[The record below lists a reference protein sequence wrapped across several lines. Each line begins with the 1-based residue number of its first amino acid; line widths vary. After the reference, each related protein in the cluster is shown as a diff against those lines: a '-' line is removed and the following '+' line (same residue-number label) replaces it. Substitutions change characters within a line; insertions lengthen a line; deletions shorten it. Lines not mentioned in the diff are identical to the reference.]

1 MPARVERFHM
11 TSRRPYCTKQWK
23 GGYVGVPKKS
33 CGLNMRI
40 ELFYHSKR
48 FFFGLKNCIAIEH
61 VRENDLLLDP
71 NLRRVFRFDE
81 QLVTCY
87 RSKLS
92 LEKFSLARDQ
102 VVYLQTAG
110 NLKNQSDWA
119 SDFPTS
125 FPGFSPTRLY
135 VPGTGRREPWER
147 GW

>member
-1 MPARVERFHM
+1 
-11 TSRRPYCTKQWK
+11 
-23 GGYVGVPKKS
+23 
-33 CGLNMRI
+33 MRI

-48 FFFGLKNCIAIEH
+48 FVFGLKNCIAIEH

-81 QLVTCY
+81 ELVTCY

-110 NLKNQSDWA
+110 NLKNQLD
-119 SDFPTS
+119 
-125 FPGFSPTRLY
+125 
-135 VPGTGRREPWER
+135 
-147 GW
+147 

>member
-11 TSRRPYCTKQWK
+11 TSRRPYCTKRWLCRCT
-23 GGYVGVPKKS
+23 KKI
-33 CGLNMRI
+33 MWI
-40 ELFYHSKR
+40 EHEDWTLLSFKTV
-48 FFFGLKNCIAIEH
+48 FFGLKNCIAIEH
-61 VRENDLLLDP
+61 VREDDLLLDP

-81 QLVTCY
+81 ELVTCY

-110 NLKNQSDWA
+110 NLKNPSDWA